1 MRLFQFLRIMR
12 ILFVFCLFFLYAW
25 RNVIGD
31 DREHVVTDKSPNSSN
46 DARSAEIYFPHGFGN
61 IPIASVEDY
70 PRIHSTTPILDS
82 GLSAL
87 WRPNLVGQPVE
98 REWDFSNL
106 INTDRSDFTDATTAV
121 GKGVLYVENGYTYRH
136 IKTSTFDFTRTSI
149 PESLV
154 RIGVTDALEFR
165 LKWNGAIVLNYVDQQ
180 TGLRRTSDGGD
191 DLLLSVKYEV
201 WQQQNLLPMMTFVG
215 GSTVPSGSGSITAG
229 VVQPNAQLVFGW
241 GIRRWLYLK
250 VSSGVDFNRVSN
262 PIQIVTTT
270 PGETILVVE
279 KDNVIEIHQSASLL
293 FQVSKRLGGFAEWY
307 ALVDEKTSDTRPQN
321 FLDTGLFMYLHPHLQ
336 ADLKVGQQVGN
347 SEIDHVFAGGGLSF
361 RF

>member
-1 MRLFQFLRIMR
+1 MSVFQCLKKMTCNRFLS
-12 ILFVFCLFFLYAW
+12 LLFFYPWNCTL
-25 RNVIGD
+25 GD
-31 DREHVVTDKSPNSSN
+31 DSDQVFIEKTLDVSSKTS
-46 DARSAEIYFPHGFGN
+46 SAETYFPHGFGN

-70 PRIHSTTPILDS
+70 PRVHSTKPILDR
-82 GLSAL
+82 GFTAL
-87 WRPNLVGQPVE
+87 WRPNLVGQPVD

-121 GKGVLYVENGYTYRH
+121 GKGILYVENGYTFRH
-136 IKTSTFDFTRTSI
+136 IKTTAFDFTRTSI

-201 WQQQNLLPMMTFVG
+201 WQQLNLLPMMTFVG

-229 VVQPNAQLVFGW
+229 VVQPNAQFVLGW

-293 FQVSKRLGGFAEWY
+293 FQVSKRLGGFMIY
-307 ALVDEKTSDTRPQN
+307 GRKRL
-321 FLDTGLFMYLHPHLQ
+321 
-336 ADLKVGQQVGN
+336 
-347 SEIDHVFAGGGLSF
+347 
-361 RF
+361 